1 MDEPRN
7 STESKEKLEG
17 KITEGEVEVEKR
29 NTSKGLFDSL
39 FTVRPVSGPSLTA
52 FGGSWPLIGRD
63 GGLFEG
69 EISSESPGGESSQV
83 ENSPRLKRLQA
94 CCVRVRRG
102 RRNERMRESTKR
114 EEEGEEGG

>member
-1 MDEPRN
+1 MDKPRN
-7 STESKEKLEG
+7 SRESKEKLEG
-17 KITEGEVEVEKR
+17 KITEGEVDVEKR

-69 EISSESPGGESSQV
+69 EMSSEGPGGSQV
-83 ENSPRLKRLQA
+83 KLRILLVSSVFRPAVFGSGEED
-94 CCVRVRRG
+94 G
-102 RRNERMRESTKR
+102 MRE
-114 EEEGEEGG
+114 